1 MAQKSPKMRKM
12 AAQGSQRWPKGSKR
26 GLKVVQKRPKI
37 DFGDLEFDMLFT
49 VRTPYWEVLGG
60 FPKRQKYGCLFRALP
75 RGVQRCTYGPK
86 VVKRVESGNP
96 KGFQNGAKSDKKGSQ
111 KHALIPMTPFG
122 CPIGGPGAWCHL
134 LEFYLIILLH
144 FNLLVQNYLANYS

>member
-1 MAQKSPKMRKM
+1 MRKIV
-12 AAQGSQRWPKGSKR
+12 AQGAKGGQKVPKR
-26 GLKVVQKRPKI
+26 EPKVVQKRPTI

-60 FPKRQKYGCLFRALP
+60 FPKRQKYGCFFRTLP

-86 VVKRVESGNP
+86 VVKRVENGSP
-96 KGFQNGAKSDKKGSQ
+96 KGLQNGAKGVKKGSQ

-122 CPIGGPGAWCHL
+122 CP
-134 LEFYLIILLH
+134 
-144 FNLLVQNYLANYS
+144 